1 MFEVSKFNV
10 AVRTGEVL
18 AVCGPVGGGKSSFVN
33 GIIGELAAT
42 ASSNVNTSGPLFLV
56 TQDAFILNTT
66 LRENI
71 LFGRS
76 MDQTLYDR
84 VLDACCLQTDL
95 ELFGRSNDLTEIG
108 ERGITLS
115 GGKPFDNDFLLSV
128 RQTTILSSF
137 FLFLGQKQ
145 RVSLARAA
153 YAVLCTEK
161 ENIRAGCA
169 TNGLVIL
176 DDPLSALD
184 AGTAKLVFE
193 RLLKGRT
200 ALFCNAAVVLVT
212 HASHFLN
219 RVDNIIVLVDGKNQ
233 FTGTWSELMSFHP
246 VENKVLQFIDFMRAS
261 VQEDD
266 ETSSSAFEVAPVA
279 QKSHT
284 LESTAD
290 NLMTIEEREHGLAS
304 TSTWLLWFKHAGG
317 FFFMSF
323 QILFMSI
330 DRFAYV
336 AVEYWLARWTNGAEM
351 PINVFGIEFPAQT
364 DGREAQ
370 YKYLTVF
377 SLLILVS
384 VFGTIVRS
392 LWSVTGG
399 ARAAKNVFAS
409 MLVRVLGA
417 PMGYFESTPQGRL
430 LNRFT
435 YDMVRI

>member
-1 MFEVSKFNV
+1 MSFTFEET
-10 AVRTGEVL
+10 AYRT
-18 AVCGPVGGGKSSFVN
+18 
-33 GIIGELAAT
+33 IG
-42 ASSNVNTSGPLFLV
+42 LV
-56 TQDAFILNTT
+56 
-66 LRENI
+66 
-71 LFGRS
+71 
-76 MDQTLYDR
+76 
-84 VLDACCLQTDL
+84 V
-95 ELFGRSNDLTEIG
+95 
-108 ERGITLS
+108 
-115 GGKPFDNDFLLSV
+115 
-128 RQTTILSSF
+128 
-137 FLFLGQKQ
+137 GQKQ

-161 ENIRAGCA
+161 ENARAGSSA
-169 TNGLVIL
+169 SGLVIL

-200 ALFCNAAVVLVT
+200 ALFCNVAVILVT

-219 RVDNIIVLVDGKNQ
+219 RVDNMIVLVDGRNQ
-233 FTGTWSELMSFHP
+233 FTGTWSDLMLFQP
-246 VENKVLQFIDFMRAS
+246 TDEKVVQFVDFMRTS
-261 VQEDD
+261 VQETD
-266 ETSSSAFEVAPVA
+266 EVKSAEQTAVTVA
-279 QKSHT
+279 QKSRNN
-284 LESTAD
+284 ESTAD

-304 TSTWLLWFKHAGG
+304 TTTWLLWFKHAGG

-323 QILFMSI
+323 QIIFMSI

-351 PINVFGIEFPAQT
+351 PITVFNIEFPAQT

-377 SLLILVS
+377 SLLILIS
-384 VFGTIVRS
+384 VFGTIARS

-399 ARAAKNVFAS
+399 ARAAKNVFTS

-435 YDMVRI
+435 YDMVSLYPSTLFDHVCITNSESRLNKLLQEVIDVTLTQTMSLFMISCSWYVAGTIYISHPSSTYRIGKTKSHLFLFTIIFSVN

>member
-1 MFEVSKFNV
+1 
-10 AVRTGEVL
+10 
-18 AVCGPVGGGKSSFVN
+18 
-33 GIIGELAAT
+33 
-42 ASSNVNTSGPLFLV
+42 
-56 TQDAFILNTT
+56 
-66 LRENI
+66 
-71 LFGRS
+71 
-76 MDQTLYDR
+76 
-84 VLDACCLQTDL
+84 
-95 ELFGRSNDLTEIG
+95 
-108 ERGITLS
+108 
-115 GGKPFDNDFLLSV
+115 
-128 RQTTILSSF
+128 
-137 FLFLGQKQ
+137 
-145 RVSLARAA
+145 VSLARAA

-161 ENIRAGCA
+161 ENARVGSA

-219 RVDNIIVLVDGKNQ
+219 RVDNITVLVDGINQ
-233 FTGTWSELMSFHP
+233 FTGTWSKLMSFRP
-246 VENKVLQFIDFMRAS
+246 TEEKVQQFVDFMRAS
-261 VQEDD
+261 VQEDED
-266 ETSSSAFEVAPVA
+266 VESTEQTIVAAAP
-279 QKSHT
+279 KSHNND
-284 LESTAD
+284 SAAD

-304 TSTWLLWFKHAGG
+304 SLTWLLWFKHAGG
-317 FFFMSF
+317 FYFMFF
-323 QILFMSI
+323 QIFFMSI

-351 PINVFGIEFPAQT
+351 PITAFNIDFPPQT

-377 SLLILVS
+377 ALLILVS
-384 VFGTIVRS
+384 VFGTIARS

-399 ARAAKNVFAS
+399 ARAAKNVFRS
-409 MLVRVLGA
+409 MLTSVLGA

-435 YDMVRI
+435 YDMVRLYPLTQVHGTYPTNISALPSKLVQEVIDVTLTQTMSLFMISCSWYVAGTFLPVG

>member
-1 MFEVSKFNV
+1 M
-10 AVRTGEVL
+10 
-18 AVCGPVGGGKSSFVN
+18 
-33 GIIGELAAT
+33 
-42 ASSNVNTSGPLFLV
+42 
-56 TQDAFILNTT
+56 
-66 LRENI
+66 
-71 LFGRS
+71 
-76 MDQTLYDR
+76 
-84 VLDACCLQTDL
+84 
-95 ELFGRSNDLTEIG
+95 
-108 ERGITLS
+108 
-115 GGKPFDNDFLLSV
+115 
-128 RQTTILSSF
+128 
-137 FLFLGQKQ
+137 
-145 RVSLARAA
+145 SLARAA
-153 YAVLCTEK
+153 YAVLCTEQ
-161 ENIRAGCA
+161 ENARVGCA
-169 TNGLVIL
+169 AKGLVIL

-219 RVDNIIVLVDGKNQ
+219 RVDNIVVLVDGRNQ
-233 FTGTWSELMSFHP
+233 FTGTWSDLMSFQP
-246 VENKVLQFIDFMRAS
+246 VEDKVLQFIDFMRAS

-266 ETSSSAFEVAPVA
+266 EPSSSMDHAVVPIV
-279 QKSHT
+279 QKARAN
-284 LESTAD
+284 ESTAD

-304 TSTWLLWFKHAGG
+304 ASTWLLWFKHAGG
-317 FFFMSF
+317 FFFLSF

-330 DRFAYV
+330 DRVAYV

-399 ARAAKNVFAS
+399 ARAAKNVFVS

-435 YDMVRI
+435 YDMVRR

>member
-1 MFEVSKFNV
+1 M
-10 AVRTGEVL
+10 
-18 AVCGPVGGGKSSFVN
+18 
-33 GIIGELAAT
+33 
-42 ASSNVNTSGPLFLV
+42 
-56 TQDAFILNTT
+56 
-66 LRENI
+66 
-71 LFGRS
+71 
-76 MDQTLYDR
+76 
-84 VLDACCLQTDL
+84 
-95 ELFGRSNDLTEIG
+95 
-108 ERGITLS
+108 
-115 GGKPFDNDFLLSV
+115 
-128 RQTTILSSF
+128 
-137 FLFLGQKQ
+137 
-145 RVSLARAA
+145 ARAA
-153 YAVLCTEK
+153 YAVLCAEK
-161 ENIRAGCA
+161 ENAQVGSI
-169 TNGLVIL
+169 TKGLVIL

-233 FTGTWSELMSFHP
+233 FTGSWSELMVFQP
-246 VENKVLQFIDFMRAS
+246 MEEKVLQFVDFMRAS
-261 VQEDD
+261 VQE
-266 ETSSSAFEVAPVA
+266 ENQTESAEQVVSSSA
-279 QKSHT
+279 QKPHVD
-284 LESTAD
+284 ESVAD

-317 FFFMSF
+317 FFFLSF
-323 QILFMSI
+323 QIIFMSI

-336 AVEYWLARWTNGAEM
+336 AVEYWLARWTNGAET
-351 PINVFGIEFPAQT
+351 PINIFNIEFPAQT
-364 DGREAQ
+364 EGREAQ

-377 SLLILVS
+377 ALLILIS

-399 ARAAKNVFAS
+399 ARAAKNVFAA

-435 YDMVRI
+435 YDMVSLYRINESTV

>member
-1 MFEVSKFNV
+1 VTF
-10 AVRTGEVL
+10 
-18 AVCGPVGGGKSSFVN
+18 
-33 GIIGELAAT
+33 GI
-42 ASSNVNTSGPLFLV
+42 P
-56 TQDAFILNTT
+56 FIQ
-66 LRENI
+66 R
-71 LFGRS
+71 
-76 MDQTLYDR
+76 
-84 VLDACCLQTDL
+84 
-95 ELFGRSNDLTEIG
+95 
-108 ERGITLS
+108 
-115 GGKPFDNDFLLSV
+115 LLS
-128 RQTTILSSF
+128 QSTCL
-137 FLFLGQKQ
+137 LGQKQ

-161 ENIRAGCA
+161 ENARVGCTA
-169 TNGLVIL
+169 KGLVIL

-219 RVDNIIVLVDGKNQ
+219 RVDNIVVLVDGTNQ
-233 FTGTWSELMSFHP
+233 FTGTWSDLMSFQP
-246 VENKVLQFIDFMRAS
+246 VEDKVLQFIDFMRAS

-266 ETSSSAFEVAPVA
+266 EPSSLEHAVVAAA
-279 QKSHT
+279 QKSQAN
-284 LESTAD
+284 ESTAD

-304 TSTWLLWFKHAGG
+304 ASTWLLWFKHAGG
-317 FFFMSF
+317 VFFLSF

-336 AVEYWLARWTNGAEM
+336 AVEFWLARWTNGAEM
-351 PINVFGIEFPAQT
+351 PIKVFGIEFPAQT

-399 ARAAKNVFAS
+399 ARAAKNVFTS
-409 MLVRVLGA
+409 MLLRVLGA

-435 YDMVRI
+435 YDMVRAKMSQPS